1 VSGGDAS
8 DEGEVGVPDLP
19 PGVAVSLRR
28 ADVWTAPPA
37 HLFDRIAAAVNSTA
51 RADAPSSKLVAA
63 RRRWVLVGA
72 AAAALVLFAAGFVVR
87 GIADDGPD
95 ESAGDDTPVAQ
106 LALAGTDLAPMAK
119 AGVEVLDRGD
129 GYALVLAT
137 EGLAPAPDG
146 MYYEGWL
153 RSAGGDSVSIGTF
166 HLRGGDGTVVLWS
179 GVAIDDFP
187 TLTVTLR
194 DVPPGGVA
202 EAGSGGEGDPVLVGS
217 LDEAT
222 A

>member
-1 VSGGDAS
+1 VSGGDAG
-8 DEGEVGVPDLP
+8 DEDEVGVPDLP
-19 PGVAVSLRR
+19 PGVDASLRR

-37 HLFDRIAAAVNSTA
+37 DLFDRIAAAVTSTP
-51 RADAPSSKLVAA
+51 RTDAPDSRFAAA
-63 RRRWVLVGA
+63 RRRWVLVGAA

-95 ESAGDDTPVAQ
+95 ESADEDTPVAQ

-129 GYALVLAT
+129 GFALVLVT
-137 EGLAPAPDG
+137 DGLAPAPDG

-153 RSAGGDSVSIGTF
+153 RSVAGDSVSIGTF
-166 HLRGGDGTVVLWS
+166 HLRDGDGTVVLWS

-187 TLTVTLR
+187 TLTITLR
-194 DVPPGGVA
+194 AVPPREAA
-202 EAGSGGEGDPVLVGS
+202 EPGSGGEGEPVLVGS
-217 LDEAT
+217 LDAT